1 MQDWCTECLEDEF
14 YCACNP
20 KEEMEGM
27 TVAQLV
33 TRLSRLNQNA
43 AVFIYTDSGCRE
55 SIAIDATLEGIVD
68 LQWEV

>member
-1 MQDWCTECLEDEF
+1 MTKTKTWKEF
-14 YCACNP
+14 CRFH
-20 KEEMEGM
+20 GSDSM

>member
-1 MQDWCTECLEDEF
+1 MTKKKRPTPVAF
-14 YCACNP
+14 TA
-20 KEEMEGM
+20 GM